1 MYKDKEKAKA
11 SSRERMRK
19 MRAKGV
25 TSGVT
30 KPQGVTR
37 TGCNMGVTPEYAQHL
52 PSDIQSRIHTTL
64 RGRARLGLPD
74 DSADR
79 CHRAVAY
86 DRWISD
92 GKPDEDVTALA
103 SMIVDDRVKL
113 INESLG
119 DLADEVRVGVYG
131 PAVCDAVGLRP

>member
-1 MYKDKEKAKA
+1 
-11 SSRERMRK
+11 MRK

-79 CHRAVAY
+79 WHRAVGY
-86 DRWISD
+86 DKWIKD
-92 GKPDEDVTALA
+92 GKPSEGLEALA
-103 SMIVDDRVKL
+103 STLVDSRFEPIVT
-113 INESLG
+113 SLG
-119 DLADEVRVGVYG
+119 DLGDEVQIGLYG
-131 PAVCDAVGLRP
+131 ATIAEAKSLVT